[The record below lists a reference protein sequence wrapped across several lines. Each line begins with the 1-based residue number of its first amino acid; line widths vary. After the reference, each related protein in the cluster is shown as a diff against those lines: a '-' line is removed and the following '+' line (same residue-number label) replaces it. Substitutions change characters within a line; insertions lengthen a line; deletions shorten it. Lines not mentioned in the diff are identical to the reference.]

1 MANIDNVNDSDT
13 DDGNDGNDDDEDN
26 DNYDD
31 EDDDNAYL
39 VSNHSCIFLFSMSGA
54 RLVVHM
60 AHSLKPGA
68 LGLASICNGGGG
80 ASAIVLKG
88 L

>member
-1 MANIDNVNDSDT
+1 MANIDNVDDNDT

-39 VSNHSCIFLFSMSGA
+39 VSNHFSLQYVRCQTGGSYG
-54 RLVVHM
+54 
-60 AHSLKPGA
+60 SLSQTWGPGSSEH
-68 LGLASICNGGGG
+68 L
-80 ASAIVLKG
+80 
-88 L
+88 